1 MTVQKREKEYF
12 QEGFLKPTW
21 FFLPITARKRLYLLP
36 NFNLYM
42 PIDMNYVSVAE
53 YAKAQGLAERTV
65 RNYCVQGKI
74 LGAKLIGKT

>member
-1 MTVQKREKEYF
+1 
-12 QEGFLKPTW
+12 
-21 FFLPITARKRLYLLP
+21 
-36 NFNLYM
+36 M